1 MSPSPSSFREATP
14 YDNGGRRSAKEKPS
28 LRAARKGISDAIHGL
43 HTLKTQTRD
52 LVHDDFSA
60 TTISLNRVQALRV
73 KKTKLEDTI
82 RGLEASPDR
91 RELEDLGKED
101 EVLGEKI
108 SGMEMQLEELRAR
121 QRSVR
126 VKVQEGWNREEA
138 RLSSYRG
145 TLEILGRE
153 EGEVLARAP
162 AAAGLRSLG
171 RGEAEGEGGGGRES
185 VWDLPVKRR
194 TLGMVEEFY
203 GSEREAFRGR
213 LDEIEIETRA
223 LEEGGGVWEDVVRE
237 VGGVERL
244 LGREMRALAESD
256 DGVGDDDGK
265 GEERR
270 TEGMKRVLDAMA
282 GARVKVQ
289 GKLKMAE
296 EKGWKLLIVCVG
308 AELEALLEG
317 EQVLRGVMGTER
329 AVGEED
335 LDVYNREGGNGDGGK
350 EIGGGTGSEDVRELG
365 PTMGKRLIEDTD
377 DDEEPGP
384 ELMLSRQED
393 ETGGLGI

>member
-1 MSPSPSSFREATP
+1 MFASTFITRLTSSTPHPLLPVSSNPSLPAPNTDIPQRPSPTSTTAHTLLALTRQEAHLQSHIQYLLNVQSDRLLEGLGGDAAPAPVVSPSPSSFREATP

-138 RLSSYRG
+138 RLNF
-145 TLEILGRE
+145 
-153 EGEVLARAP
+153 
-162 AAAGLRSLG
+162 
-171 RGEAEGEGGGGRES
+171 GEGGGGGACEGAGGGW
-185 VWDLPVKRR
+185 VAFFGKGGGGRR
-194 TLGMVEEFY
+194 
-203 GSEREAFRGR
+203 RRGR
-213 LDEIEIETRA
+213 
-223 LEEGGGVWEDVVRE
+223 
-237 VGGVERL
+237 
-244 LGREMRALAESD
+244 
-256 DGVGDDDGK
+256 
-265 GEERR
+265 
-270 TEGMKRVLDAMA
+270 
-282 GARVKVQ
+282 
-289 GKLKMAE
+289 
-296 EKGWKLLIVCVG
+296 
-308 AELEALLEG
+308 EG
-317 EQVLRGVMGTER
+317 ECMGF
-329 AVGEED
+329 
-335 LDVYNREGGNGDGGK
+335 
-350 EIGGGTGSEDVRELG
+350 TG
-365 PTMGKRLIEDTD
+365 
-377 DDEEPGP
+377 
-384 ELMLSRQED
+384 
-393 ETGGLGI
+393 